1 MALGHRVKSR
11 ALPLGL
17 GWRSILTK
25 QAIEQ
30 TSDSQPVETDG
41 NLSQRELDAA
51 MTGTPDLGA
60 LSEKSPVSEAIPS
73 DKVLQSLS
81 FAATDFTEH
90 GVAEPVH
97 KEPSASSEQPA
108 TDSDE
113 IEPYVKRLAE
123 GLARA
128 IASGLSE
135 LEDNRATEN
144 DELRQLVD
152 RLGDRLSE
160 NSFRF
165 AKIERELK
173 VLSDEI
179 QLTRSSAES
188 LRLEFDAAQEDECAS
203 AAGADS
209 INELRSHV
217 GTLAESVRAT
227 FQRLEEH
234 TGALQAIR
242 KAPGHSKTSQGQP
255 AETAEDVSE
264 HLL

>member
-1 MALGHRVKSR
+1 M
-11 ALPLGL
+11 
-17 GWRSILTK
+17 
-25 QAIEQ
+25 
-30 TSDSQPVETDG
+30 SDSPSVETDG

-60 LSEKSPVSEAIPS
+60 LTEESPVSEAIPS

-81 FAATDFTEH
+81 IAATDFTEQS
-90 GVAEPVH
+90 VAEPVR
-97 KEPSASSEQPA
+97 EDRAASSERPA
-108 TDSDE
+108 TDSDQ
-113 IEPYVKRLAE
+113 IEPYVQRLAE
-123 GLARA
+123 ALARA
-128 IASGLSE
+128 IASGLLE
-135 LEDNRATEN
+135 LERNRAAEN

-152 RLGDRLSE
+152 RLGERLSE
-160 NSFRF
+160 TSFRF

-179 QLTRSSAES
+179 QLTHSFAES
-188 LRLEFDAAQEDECAS
+188 LRLEFDAAQEDERAS

-234 TGALQAIR
+234 TGAIQAIR
-242 KAPGHSKTSQGQP
+242 KAPGHSKTSQGSP
-255 AETAEDVSE
+255 AETGADVSE

>member
-1 MALGHRVKSR
+1 M
-11 ALPLGL
+11 
-17 GWRSILTK
+17 TK
-25 QAIEQ
+25 QAVEQ
-30 TSDSQPVETDG
+30 TSDSPSVETDG
-41 NLSQRELDAA
+41 NLRQRELDAA
-51 MTGTPDLGA
+51 MTGTPDVGA
-60 LSEKSPVSEAIPS
+60 LSEESPVSEAIPS

-81 FAATDFTEH
+81 FASTGFTEQRI
-90 GVAEPVH
+90 AEAVQEDPGT
-97 KEPSASSEQPA
+97 SSEQPA
-108 TDSDE
+108 TDEDQ
-113 IEPYVKRLAE
+113 IEPYVQPLAE

-135 LEDNRATEN
+135 LERNRAAEN
-144 DELRQLVD
+144 DGLRQSVD
-152 RLGDRLSE
+152 RLGERLSE
-160 NSFRF
+160 TSFRF

-173 VLSDEI
+173 VLLDEI

-203 AAGADS
+203 AAGASS

-242 KAPGHSKTSQGQP
+242 KAPGQSKTSHARPTEMG
-255 AETAEDVSE
+255 ADVSE